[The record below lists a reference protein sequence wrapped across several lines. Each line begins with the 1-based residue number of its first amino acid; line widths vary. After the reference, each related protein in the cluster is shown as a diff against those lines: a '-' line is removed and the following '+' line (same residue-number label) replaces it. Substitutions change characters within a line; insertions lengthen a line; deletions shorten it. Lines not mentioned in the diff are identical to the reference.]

1 MKETDDISHGMLFPF
16 FFFSLTITAGIEK
29 DRHD

>member
-16 FFFSLTITAGIEK
+16 FFSLTITAGIEK